1 MESFGGLVVGDD
13 DDRRGRG
20 GSDEVGKVEGTG
32 GCGESGH
39 TTAARASA
47 QVAAYTLEG
56 FRVFKVREDFTD
68 EGKNHSS
75 LILVEPSASTAAT
88 GVISCIRRE

>member
-1 MESFGGLVVGDD
+1 
-13 DDRRGRG
+13 
-20 GSDEVGKVEGTG
+20 
-32 GCGESGH
+32 
-39 TTAARASA
+39 
-47 QVAAYTLEG
+47 VAAYTLEG